1 MSGRKQNI
9 QAVTVLDPRAKRTR
23 QLLAEAFRDLMGVQE
38 FGSIT
43 VQDIA
48 RKATVNR
55 ATFYAHFDDK
65 FALLDWIIRDQFRS
79 GVLIGL
85 EHFEP
90 SPDAVRRLIS
100 VTGTFLA
107 EFGGQC
113 PEKNREFHP
122 LVEAIIQDEIHAYV
136 LQGLPTKRQETAA
149 TILSWS
155 IFGAAREWSRGTH
168 TKPIEKTA
176 ERAVDLLTNGVL

>member
-1 MSGRKQNI
+1 VNE
-9 QAVTVLDPRAKRTR
+9 LDPRARRTK
-23 QLLAEAFRDLMGVQE
+23 QLLADAFRDLMGVQE

-65 FALLDWIIRDQFRS
+65 FALLDWIVRDQFRS
-79 GVLIGL
+79 RVLMGL
-85 EHFEP
+85 DHFEP
-90 SPDAVRRLIS
+90 SPGAVRRLIS
-100 VTGTFLA
+100 VTGMFLA

-113 PEKNREFHP
+113 PRKNREFHP
-122 LVEAIIQDEIHAYV
+122 LVEAIIQDEIYGHI
-136 LQGLPTKRQETAA
+136 LQGLPTKRQETNA

-168 TKPIEKTA
+168 TKPVEKTA
-176 ERAVDLLTNGVL
+176 DRAVELLTKGVL